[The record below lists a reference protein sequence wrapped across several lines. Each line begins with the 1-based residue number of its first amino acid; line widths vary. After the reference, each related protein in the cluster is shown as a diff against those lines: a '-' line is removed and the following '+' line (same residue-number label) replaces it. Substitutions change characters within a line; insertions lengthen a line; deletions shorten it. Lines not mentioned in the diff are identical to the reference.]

1 MALQM
6 SRRAIIQNGR
16 LASIVDKGPYVQSH
30 HFISHSNLPRPQRW
44 NSNRNLWW
52 NATFRMRLRRG
63 EPNSESAG
71 AVDRFAQPF
80 HCELDVLRLQLGA
93 SSRSRFGSALS
104 QSAGNIPLPAFGGRA
119 LCELLADERIVW
131 RRSLIEYLC
140 LMLNIGSYSRAFN
153 FSGNKKRNHSN
164 RTSCAARHENEKSFI
179 GGTLSRPHFPSI
191 GHLCFSRVSSHR
203 RHSFLRLQLQLNEN
217 TGTLQFCPACLYRHG
232 PASVIR

>member
-6 SRRAIIQNGR
+6 SRMAIFQTAAWRALWIKALTFNRTTLSAIR
-16 LASIVDKGPYVQSH
+16 
-30 HFISHSNLPRPQRW
+30 ISLSP
-44 NSNRNLWW
+44 
-52 NATFRMRLRRG
+52 NAGTLIATCGGTQLFACGLDRRG

-80 HCELDVLRLQLGA
+80 HLQLGA

-104 QSAGNIPLPAFGGRA
+104 ESAGNIPLPAFGGRA

-131 RRSLIEYLC
+131 LRSLIEYLR

>member
-80 HCELDVLRLQLGA
+80 HCELDVLRLQLA
-93 SSRSRFGSALS
+93 PALD
-104 QSAGNIPLPAFGGRA
+104 LDLVA
-119 LCELLADERIVW
+119 LFRKALEIFRCQLLAAV
-131 RRSLIEYLC
+131 RSV
-140 LMLNIGSYSRAFN
+140 N
-153 FSGNKKRNHSN
+153 FSRMNG
-164 RTSCAARHENEKSFI
+164 SF
-179 GGTLSRPHFPSI
+179 GFDP
-191 GHLCFSRVSSHR
+191 
-203 RHSFLRLQLQLNEN
+203 
-217 TGTLQFCPACLYRHG
+217 
-232 PASVIR
+232 